1 MGPYLEGDDMSLI
14 CEAVGGESQMA
25 FVFSKLTEIF
35 NMKIV
40 NSIEFFF
47 CRNSVNDLSA
57 VGVIHFLWLNIKV

>member
-25 FVFSKLTEIF
+25 FVFSKLTEVF

-40 NSIEFFF
+40 NRIEFFF
-47 CRNSVNDLSA
+47 VETVSMISALSV
-57 VGVIHFLWLNIKV
+57 